1 MIEKQ
6 LHFYP
11 RHSGQIAVFGDPA
24 RFKWIYAGRKWR
36 KTSGSVRP
44 AVMAAMKGK
53 HGFWGS
59 PSADQTK
66 LGWEE
71 CKKATWEVA
80 TSYESFPHRLE
91 FIGGGQIVF
100 ETLSVS
106 AAEFSRGGNWDFFII
121 DEAAQLVP
129 YVWPEIIF
137 PILAAKPDS
146 WANLMTTPRGQNWFW
161 QEWTKAQAR
170 PDSKAWQIPA
180 LGVEV
185 VGDKLVRKPHPLE
198 NPFYPFSG
206 ALDMFNTLPRE
217 IFNQE
222 FLAQIIEGEGLV
234 FRNVDACCCLSES
247 DRPDP
252 AGTILGVDLGKHQDF
267 TVIFGLNPRGEEV
280 YFDRFNT
287 IDWVLQE
294 QRIISACK
302 WLGAPI
308 VLDSTGLGDPVFD
321 ALYSRGV
328 PVRPYKFTS
337 ASKDALI
344 RNLSVDFDRKE
355 LRLIDRDVVK
365 NELKSFAYEQRPN
378 GGFSYS
384 APEGMHDDCVTA
396 LALADWGR
404 RNLNID
410 TQILGIEDIIPEMI
424 PVEIGSLVGWK

>member
-1 MIEKQ
+1 
-6 LHFYP
+6 
-11 RHSGQIAVFGDPA
+11 
-24 RFKWIYAGRKWR
+24 
-36 KTSGSVRP
+36 
-44 AVMAAMKGK
+44 MAAMKGK
-53 HGFWGS
+53 QGFWGS

-71 CKKATWEVA
+71 AKKATREVA
-80 TSYESFPHRLE
+80 TPYESFPHRLE

-100 ETLSVS
+100 ETLSVT

-161 QEWTKAQAR
+161 QEWTKAHAR

-206 ALDMFNTLPRE
+206 ALDMFDTLPRE

-247 DRPDP
+247 DRPNPSD
-252 AGTILGVDLGKHQDF
+252 TILGVDLGKHQDF
-267 TVIFGLNPRGEEV
+267 TVIFGLNPRGEET
-280 YFDRFNT
+280 YFDRFNQ

-294 QRIISACK
+294 ERIVSAAR
-302 WLGAPI
+302 LLSAPV
-308 VLDSTGLGDPVFD
+308 VLDSTGLGDPVYD
-321 ALYSRGV
+321 ALVSKGLSVY
-328 PVRPYKFTS
+328 PYKFTS
-337 ASKDALI
+337 ESKGILI
-344 RNLSVDFDRKE
+344 RNASVHFDRKE
-355 LRLIDRDVVK
+355 PRLVNRDLVK
-365 NELKSFAYEQRPN
+365 SEFKSFAYEQKPG
-378 GGFSYS
+378 GGFTYN
-384 APEGMHDDCVTA
+384 APEGMHDDIVIGFT
-396 LALADWGR
+396 LADWGR
-404 RNLNID
+404 TNLNIY
-410 TQILGIEDIIPEMI
+410 TQVLGIEDIIPDMK